1 MGEQRFGKEK
11 GPASQRA
18 GFALFCCALSPT
30 KEIRAG
36 ADASQAGIP
45 APPGPCPAFSFS
57 LPHVIIYW
65 IFPLEG
71 VPLPFFNFPLIS
83 GLRR

>member
-1 MGEQRFGKEK
+1 MSRDLGRRKALHPRELVSLYSAVLCRPLRRSELELMHLRLG
-11 GPASQRA
+11 SQ
-18 GFALFCCALSPT
+18 
-30 KEIRAG
+30 
-36 ADASQAGIP
+36 
-45 APPGPCPAFSFS
+45 PPGPCPAFSS
-57 LPHVIIYW
+57 LPHMIIYW